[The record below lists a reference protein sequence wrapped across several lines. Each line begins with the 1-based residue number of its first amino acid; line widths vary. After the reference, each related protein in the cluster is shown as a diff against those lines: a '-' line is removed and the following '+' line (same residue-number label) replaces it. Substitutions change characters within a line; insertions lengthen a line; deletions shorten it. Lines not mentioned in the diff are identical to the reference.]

1 VVVLLAGLLV
11 WAPAAQA
18 HVTVVGTTPAA
29 DAALDV
35 APARV
40 EVRFDS
46 GLLDIGDAI
55 VVRSGDGRDIS
66 TGPVDLGRDSIAV
79 AVDPAA
85 GPGPYTVAFRVVS
98 ADGHEVSSSF
108 AYTVEGPAPATTPAS
123 TPSPATSAPDPS
135 PAASASAPDGTA
147 QAAPDAAAAGSR
159 WSPAVV
165 GVIAALAVAGAALLA
180 LARRTRD

>member
-1 VVVLLAGLLV
+1 MTARRWLAVIVLLAGLVV

-29 DAALDV
+29 DATLES

-55 VVRSGDGRDIS
+55 VVRSGDGRAIS

-108 AYTVEGPAPATTPAS
+108 GYNVLGPTPTPAPAS
-123 TPSPATSAPDPS
+123 TPSPSSSATPLSAPDASARQSAPS
-135 PAASASAPDGTA
+135 P
-147 QAAPDAAAAGSR
+147 

-165 GVIAALAVAGAALLA
+165 GVIAALAVAGATLLA
-180 LARRTRD
+180 WALATRD